1 MRLRRSI
8 SDTSGGSCRLA
19 VHPKVTKAHQVS
31 KQYTS
36 STSIA
41 IDYGAACTSQPP
53 VFCLHNPIFYPKPTM
68 VHKILFWSGFGTH
81 HPPNFPNTSN
91 PILTTTN
98 HYRPRSPLLA
108 TRHRNASL
116 LQQRIPLG
124 VAPLRRRGRKFRI
137 LVDRGREQ
145 TDENIGGEAE

>member
-53 VFCLHNPIFYPKPTM
+53 VFRLHNPIFYPKLTM

-81 HPPNFPNTSN
+81 PKPSQHIKSN
-91 PILTTTN
+91 TN
-98 HYRPRSPLLA
+98 HHQSLQASQSASGNSASKCVPSSTKNPFGRGPSSPPREEVS
-108 TRHRNASL
+108 
-116 LQQRIPLG
+116 
-124 VAPLRRRGRKFRI
+124 
-137 LVDRGREQ
+137 D
-145 TDENIGGEAE
+145 IG